1 MDWAESAITAGW
13 PALRQKAGMVYPA
26 LTALLPIFPPDRPKR
41 SLPFLAKAWLS
52 PCLRASAPISERPDL
67 AWPTRSRCCLATNSR
82 SLRALPALDRAV
94 GENTAVS
101 VRQYH
106 RDCPAVLSDALAVLF
121 SLQRSGIVLW

>member
-1 MDWAESAITAGW
+1 MVFPLWGEGQGEGGGDIRTAWIGLQSAITAGCR
-13 PALRQKAGMVYPA
+13 PGLRQKAGMVYPA

-94 GENTAVS
+94 GQS
-101 VRQYH
+101 R
-106 RDCPAVLSDALAVLF
+106 
-121 SLQRSGIVLW
+121 